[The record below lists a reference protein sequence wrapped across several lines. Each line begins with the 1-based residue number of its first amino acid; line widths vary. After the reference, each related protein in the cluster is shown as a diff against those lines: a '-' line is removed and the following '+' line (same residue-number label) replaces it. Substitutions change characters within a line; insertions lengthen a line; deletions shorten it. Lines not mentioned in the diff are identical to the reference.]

1 MSLFVIVITVVSFL
15 VLAAPPR
22 AASSGAGSTTAQAGR
37 SETPPPDWLETWTKA
52 THLAAEGKNAEVL
65 ALYEQWVAKHPDF
78 GEGHFELGQA
88 HEAIARVMVMS
99 GAPDAQP
106 TRQKH
111 LEASA
116 LHRRRAL
123 ELAGPDAPFRMMRA
137 LIELHDHVGL
147 NRPAEYERLVR
158 ESVVRYPAEPG
169 AHAYFLA
176 LLASK
181 GNPIE
186 TAARAARAAIPKGP
200 EARVELAG
208 ALVAHVAV
216 PSFRTPAL
224 APTLLPEASR
234 LIDEALT
241 LKPGDAEALH
251 LRARIHE
258 MQATASQ
265 LPPD

>member
-1 MSLFVIVITVVSFL
+1 
-15 VLAAPPR
+15 
-22 AASSGAGSTTAQAGR
+22 
-37 SETPPPDWLETWTKA
+37 
-52 THLAAEGKNAEVL
+52 LAAEGKNAEVL

-88 HEAIARVMVMS
+88 HEAIARVMAMS

-158 ESVVRYPAEPG
+158 ESVARYPAEPG

-186 TAARAARAAIPKGP
+186 TAAGAARAAIPKRP

-216 PSFRTPAL
+216 PSFQSPAL
-224 APTLLPEASR
+224 APTLLPEALR

-251 LRARIHE
+251 LRASIHE
-258 MQATASQ
+258 MQATASR
-265 LPPD
+265 LPPG

>member
-1 MSLFVIVITVVSFL
+1 MNLFVIAMTVVSFL
-15 VLAAPPR
+15 VLAAPPQ
-22 AASSGAGSTTAQAGR
+22 AASSGAGSTKPQAGR
-37 SETPPPDWLETWTKA
+37 SETPPPDWLETRTKA
-52 THLAAEGKNAEVL
+52 TRFEAEGKNAEML
-65 ALYEQWVAKHPDF
+65 ALYVQWVAEHPDF
-78 GEGHFELGQA
+78 GEGHFELGHA
-88 HEAIARVMVMS
+88 HEAIARVMMMS
-99 GAPDAQP
+99 GPDAQP
-106 TRQKH
+106 TRQRH

-116 LHRRRAL
+116 LHMRRGL
-123 ELAGPDAPFRMMRA
+123 ELTGPDAPFWMMRA
-137 LIELHDHVGL
+137 LIELHDHFGL

-181 GNPIE
+181 GIPIK

-200 EARVELAG
+200 EARVDLAG

-241 LKPGDAEALH
+241 LRPGDAEALH
-251 LRARIHE
+251 LRAQIHD

-265 LPPD
+265 LPPG